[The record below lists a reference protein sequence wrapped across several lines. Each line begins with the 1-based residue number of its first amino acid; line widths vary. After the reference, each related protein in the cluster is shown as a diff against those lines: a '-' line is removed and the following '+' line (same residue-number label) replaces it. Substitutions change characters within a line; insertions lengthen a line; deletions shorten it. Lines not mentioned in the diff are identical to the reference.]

1 MTTPHANWTAIAA
14 TAENRVI
21 GNGNAIPWRLSED
34 FKFFKRTTMGHVLV
48 MGRKTW
54 DSIGRP
60 LPGRETIVVSRN
72 ASPDDVPG
80 ATLLRSLEAVEKF
93 DAADRKI
100 FIAGGA
106 EIYRQTLPLC
116 SEVLLTRVYGS
127 PEGDAF
133 MPEFED
139 LFEPVETLLE
149 FPEFETIRYT
159 RLK

>member
-1 MTTPHANWTAIAA
+1 MTQVHTNWTAIAA
-14 TAENRVI
+14 MAENRVI

-60 LPGRETIVVSRN
+60 LPGRETIVISRN
-72 ASPDDVPG
+72 AQPDDVPG
-80 ATLLRSLEAVEKF
+80 ATIIRSLEALEQF
-93 DAADRKI
+93 DAGDRKI

-116 SEVLLTRVYGS
+116 AELLLTRVYGQ
-127 PEGDAF
+127 PTGDAF
-133 MPEFED
+133 MPEFEE
-139 LFEPVETLLE
+139 LFTPAETLLQ
-149 FPEFETIRYT
+149 FPEFETT
-159 RLK
+159 RLVRR